1 MVHNVH
7 VQNHIL
13 VNVVNQVSEEC
24 FDEFV
29 FLRKKRNIWV
39 YLVNRP
45 RTCNP
50 SPCGKNGQCISTKD
64 GNKCVCK
71 NNTTGVL
78 CEQKLMPKNYR
89 WCPIDCRAG
98 TSCIY
103 EGNTP
108 TCRAL

>member
-1 MVHNVH
+1 
-7 VQNHIL
+7 
-13 VNVVNQVSEEC
+13 VNGVNQVSEEC
-24 FDEFV
+24 FDELF
-29 FLRKKRNIWV
+29 FLEKKK

-71 NNTTGVL
+71 NGTTGVL
-78 CEQKLMPKNYR
+78 CEQKIMPKNYR